1 MDPLIVLFGLGVG
14 LLVGTTGVGGG
25 SVMTPVLILAFGIKP
40 VLAVG
45 TDLAYGAVTKTVGG
59 LQHLRQGSV
68 SLRMSAWL
76 AVGSIPGALSG
87 VVVLDAI
94 HDAYGGAFDDWVM
107 IAVAAAVLLTGVV
120 MVARTLF
127 MPRLAD
133 REREEVDPMRLRL
146 KLAAVGIGLSVGFVL
161 GVTSVGSGALIAV
174 GLIMIFRLTPRRVVG
189 TDIFHAAI
197 LLWVAG
203 AAHWIAG
210 NVDFALMGTILL
222 GSVPGVWLGARLSG
236 RLPERSLRLVL
247 GTVLLA
253 SALGLVTK
261 AGAAIPA
268 PVIVVAP
275 LAVTL
280 TAWLVARRVA
290 SVSRSLPGL
299 ASEASLR

>member
-45 TDLAYGAVTKTVGG
+45 TDLAYGAITKTVGG

-68 SLRMSAWL
+68 SLRMSGWL
-76 AVGSIPGALSG
+76 AVGSIPGALGG
-87 VVVLDAI
+87 VVVLDAM
-94 HDAYGGAFDDWVM
+94 HDAYGESIDDWV
-107 IAVAAAVLLTGVV
+107 IAAVAAAVLLTGVL
-120 MVARTLF
+120 MLLRTLF
-127 MPRLAD
+127 MPHLAE
-133 REREEVDPMRLRL
+133 REREEIDPMPLRL

-174 GLIMIFRLTPRRVVG
+174 GLIMVFRLTPRRVVG
-189 TDIFHAAI
+189 TDVFHAAI

-210 NVDFALMGTILL
+210 NVDFTLMGNILL
-222 GSVPGVWLGARLSG
+222 GSVPGVWIGARLSG
-236 RLPERSLRLVL
+236 RLPERSLRLAL

-253 SALGLVTK
+253 SALGLITK
-261 AGAAIPA
+261 AGADIPA
-268 PVIVVAP
+268 PVIIAAP
-275 LAVTL
+275 LAVTF
-280 TAWLVARRVA
+280 TAWLVARRVVSA
-290 SVSRSLPGL
+290 SRSMPGL
-299 ASEASLR
+299 ASEAPGG